1 MESKDSAYSNLW
13 NLFECLNI
21 ETFFLICRE
30 EDISFLGWDEG
41 QRGLGSSRR
50 EVRPILFSRE
60 GERWE
65 GEGAGKSME

>member
-30 EDISFLGWDEG
+30 EDISFLG
-41 QRGLGSSRR
+41 RR
-50 EVRPILFSRE
+50 ELRPILFSRE